1 MLDATTPSGS
11 PSSHL
16 DPNIR
21 KRQRD
26 RERYAQMTPQEKE
39 EKLKKRRQAYK
50 RKKDLNA
57 LANVEEPLHATHSGQ
72 AEQEIASQDKDSIP
86 NQEKNAPTRM
96 KYRNMGPDQKKA
108 KREQVNA
115 NRALRR
121 NTPSKYSI
129 EMESPTYIALDTSPQ
144 VLTRLHRKNV
154 AHEERQALVY
164 RQNESFTIRWDTR
177 TSVSLG
183 EDPSIC
189 TQTSNSID
197 PPKEPSI
204 TNTGDEDIF
213 DDDTNESDMFDGQ
226 APSSML
232 DAGTTSFGSPSPLLD
247 PNIRRRQRDRERY
260 AQMTLQEK
268 EEKLKKRREAY
279 KRNKDLNALAN
290 VEEPLHATHSGQA
303 EQEIASQDKGSIP
316 KQEKKALARMK
327 YRNMGPDQ
335 KKAKIEQV
343 IANRALRRNTP
354 SKYSIAMESPTY
366 IALDTSPQ
374 VPTRL
379 HRKHIAHD
387 ERQALVSRQNESFT
401 IRWDTRTSV
410 SVGED
415 PSICTQTA
423 NSIDPPKQQ
432 SITNTG
438 DEDIFDDDT
447 NEESDMFDG
456 QDWET
461 HKDVEIKEVVEAIPE
476 CSSVPDPCEL
486 VYSNIPQCTHM
497 LKPVENCQFCNA
509 KKFEHETKGFCCRNG
524 QTRLAHQDTPPE
536 LMRLWTSNDS
546 YAQHFRNNIR
556 FFNGHFSFTSLY
568 CHLDRETSD
577 MRKTGFYTFRAH
589 GQMYHNISS
598 FGTNGSDPKHLELYF
613 YDDDPSLEHRYRRC
627 RQELYEQDQEVV
639 NILTNVLRGN
649 PYAEQFRS
657 LGQIENL
664 EDCRV
669 MLNLDQRLDQRTYNV
684 PISSEVAAVWVEGNE
699 RRKTFEKSVILH
711 GNNNDIQ
718 GIRSYYGCYDPLS
731 YPLFFPKAELGWHA
745 DIPKFGVKV
754 EDIMKA
760 RQNRNNSDE
769 DPDSGSRLCVSVR
782 DYYCYKFQMRPGIF
796 NPILHGGRLL
806 QQFAVDTYNKIESSR
821 LDYIWNHQ
829 KEIRADL
836 YQSLLD
842 SVNTGENKGSAI
854 GKRTVLASSFIGGP
868 RDKLRRYMDAMTL
881 VRKYGKPDI
890 FLTMTCNPNWEEII
904 HELKFGQTP
913 QDRPDLIVRVFKAK
927 LEEMKKQLFEK
938 GILGIVQAYT
948 YVVEFQKRGLPHA
961 HFLLIMTKKYKY
973 THSKQYD
980 RVISAE
986 LPNQSKE
993 DDIDEIRQYRDARW
1007 VTPLEALWRIYGF
1020 DLSKVHPS
1028 VMQLQLH
1035 LPNMHMVKYR
1045 GKQDIQEVLNQD
1057 GAEKTMLTAY
1067 FEANRLN
1074 KEADGMLYQDFPEHH
1089 TWQTGKKKKFW
1100 QKRKRSAILQVG
1112 RMVLAHPTEGERY
1125 YLRVLLN
1132 HVTGAT
1138 CYEDLRTVDG
1148 KILPSFREAA
1158 ERRGL
1163 IEADN
1168 TLEECLTEAE
1178 LLQMPSSLRR
1188 LFATILVFCEP
1199 SDVRVLWNNHLEAMS
1214 EDYRRNCQ
1222 CPHVVQQMVLIN
1234 IKDMLRSM
1242 GKDIRSFPL
1251 PGVDMLHDTTNGV
1264 PKEIIE
1270 ESMIKVDPEDT
1281 ALCNSLNTEQ
1291 RAAYDEILATLMLRD
1306 MGVNKTARKK
1316 RRKGTCRRFSF

>member
-1 MLDATTPSGS
+1 
-11 PSSHL
+11 
-16 DPNIR
+16 
-21 KRQRD
+21 
-26 RERYAQMTPQEKE
+26 
-39 EKLKKRRQAYK
+39 
-50 RKKDLNA
+50 
-57 LANVEEPLHATHSGQ
+57 
-72 AEQEIASQDKDSIP
+72 
-86 NQEKNAPTRM
+86 
-96 KYRNMGPDQKKA
+96 
-108 KREQVNA
+108 
-115 NRALRR
+115 
-121 NTPSKYSI
+121 
-129 EMESPTYIALDTSPQ
+129 
-144 VLTRLHRKNV
+144 
-154 AHEERQALVY
+154 
-164 RQNESFTIRWDTR
+164 
-177 TSVSLG
+177 
-183 EDPSIC
+183 
-189 TQTSNSID
+189 
-197 PPKEPSI
+197 
-204 TNTGDEDIF
+204 
-213 DDDTNESDMFDGQ
+213 
-226 APSSML
+226 
-232 DAGTTSFGSPSPLLD
+232 
-247 PNIRRRQRDRERY
+247 
-260 AQMTLQEK
+260 
-268 EEKLKKRREAY
+268 
-279 KRNKDLNALAN
+279 
-290 VEEPLHATHSGQA
+290 
-303 EQEIASQDKGSIP
+303 
-316 KQEKKALARMK
+316 
-327 YRNMGPDQ
+327 
-335 KKAKIEQV
+335 
-343 IANRALRRNTP
+343 
-354 SKYSIAMESPTY
+354 
-366 IALDTSPQ
+366 
-374 VPTRL
+374 
-379 HRKHIAHD
+379 
-387 ERQALVSRQNESFT
+387 
-401 IRWDTRTSV
+401 
-410 SVGED
+410 
-415 PSICTQTA
+415 
-423 NSIDPPKQQ
+423 
-432 SITNTG
+432 
-438 DEDIFDDDT
+438 
-447 NEESDMFDG
+447 
-456 QDWET
+456 
-461 HKDVEIKEVVEAIPE
+461 
-476 CSSVPDPCEL
+476 
-486 VYSNIPQCTHM
+486 
-497 LKPVENCQFCNA
+497 
-509 KKFEHETKGFCCRNG
+509 
-524 QTRLAHQDTPPE
+524 
-536 LMRLWTSNDS
+536 
-546 YAQHFRNNIR
+546 
-556 FFNGHFSFTSLY
+556 
-568 CHLDRETSD
+568 

-842 SVNTGENKGSAI
+842 SINTGENKGSAI

-986 LPNQSKE
+986 LPNQSKYPELYTMVIKHMMHGPCGELNHYCPCMKNRSSCKNSYPKPFNATTIQEKDSYPVYRRRDDGCTVIVQKCPLDNRWVVPYNPYLLQMFNCHINVEVCSSIKAVKYLFKHNYKGHERESVPVNGVGKE

-1234 IKDMLRSM
+1234 TKDMLRSM

-1291 RAAYDEILATLMLRD
+1291 RAAYDEILATVDHNEGGLFFIDGPGGTGKTFLYRALLATVREQGKIAIATATSGVAASIMPGGRTAHSRFKIPLRIDDGAICTFTKQSGTAKLLQMASLIIWDEASMTKRQAVEALDNSMRDIMDKPNLPFGGKTVVFGGDFRQVLPIVRHGSRGQILDASLRRSSLWGCMRHLQLVRNMRAQNDPWFVEYLLRIGNGTEEINYNGDIHLPDNICVPYTGDDSDLDKLMESVYPTLNDCLADPNYITSRAILSTRNDCVDNINLKMIDRFQGEEMVYHSFDSAEDDPHNYYPPKFLNTLTPYGLPPHMLKLKINCPIILLRNID
-1306 MGVNKTARKK
+1306 PANGLCNGTRLVVRGFQKNAIDVEIVLGQHSRTRVLLPRIPLCPSDHEMFPFRFKRKQFPVRLSFAMTINKAQGQSIPYVGVYLPEPVFSHGQLYVALSRATARKNIKILVVHDDNPKK
-1316 RRKGTCRRFSF
+1316 RNRHSEQNLNENNSKKHSDNIKSGTYTRNIVYTEVLTT